1 MPVAVITGSGRGI
14 GKAIALEF
22 VKNRYHVVLNARSDK
37 ELRKTEEEIREI
49 GRRPLVVKG
58 DVRDYDLRKKL
69 IRQTVKR
76 FGSIDVLVNNAAV
89 AWGGDFKHNSGT
101 QIDSMIDV
109 NLKALMHLT
118 KDVLPVMMKQK
129 SGIIINISS
138 VAGKI
143 AYPELAVYC
152 GTKFGVIGFTEAV
165 GAELKKTGIRVYS
178 VCPTG
183 TDTKM
188 FRALNPDSR
197 AAHVPE
203 DVAIEVMNIVKNPK
217 KFRNG
222 SAIDVRKH
230 V

>member
-1 MPVAVITGSGRGI
+1 MPVAIITGSGRGI

-22 VKNRYHVVLNARSDK
+22 VKNRYHVVLNARNDK
-37 ELRKTEEEIREI
+37 ELKKTEEEIREV
-49 GRRPLVVKG
+49 GRRPLIVKG
-58 DVRDYDLRKKL
+58 DVRNYDLRKKL
-69 IRQTVKR
+69 IRQTVKK
-76 FGSIDVLVNNAAV
+76 FGGIDVLVNNAGV
-89 AWGGDFKHNSGT
+89 AWGGNFKHNSGT
-101 QIDSMIDV
+101 QIDAMVDV

-118 KDVLPVMMKQK
+118 KDVLPMMMKQK

-152 GTKFGVIGFTEAV
+152 GTKFGVIGFTKAV
-165 GAELKKTGIRVYS
+165 AEELKNTGVRVYA

-188 FRALNPDSR
+188 FRSLNPGAR
-197 AAHVPE
+197 AAHVSE
-203 DVAIEVMNIVKNPK
+203 DVAIEVMNIVKNPN
-217 KFRNG
+217 KFKVG